1 MGMPTKEEKE
11 SGTTIRGMEEGEGAQ
26 WGKRATSKGSSNVYE
41 RVDGTKRSSDICGV
55 QRM

>member
-1 MGMPTKEEKE
+1 MPTKEEKE

-26 WGKRATSKGSSNVYE
+26 WGKRAISKGSSNVYE

-55 QRM
+55 QGM